1 MNEKYYSVCKNP
13 GELDARYQQIRKVFG
28 LDSMPDQDLFKQEV
42 LKEYMAK
49 KESFTMLQFK
59 TEPEAEKYSIE
70 QIQQWVKSN
79 NLQADRIGKWIWVSN
94 LGLNGR
100 SIEMKKMGFRYSASK
115 QRWYWRS
122 NQDKSSNPNP
132 LPLDEIRRRYGA
144 KQIVANL

>member
-1 MNEKYYSVCKNP
+1 MTDKYFNECANASDLRTRYDEIVRVFNLPALPDGSFKREVEQEFQAKMRSFTSEMEKASYEPEKY
-13 GELDARYQQIRKVFG
+13 
-28 LDSMPDQDLFKQEV
+28 
-42 LKEYMAK
+42 
-49 KESFTMLQFK
+49 T
-59 TEPEAEKYSIE
+59 IE

-79 NLQADRIGKWIWVSN
+79 NLQAERIGKWIWVSN
-94 LGLNGR
+94 MGLNGR
-100 SIEMKKMGFRYSASK
+100 SVEMKKMGFRFSASK

>member
-1 MNEKYYSVCKNP
+1 MTSKYFSACENA
-13 GELDARYQQIRKVFG
+13 DALRTRYEEINTIFNLQA
-28 LDSMPDQDLFKQEV
+28 LPDGSFKREV
-42 LKEYMAK
+42 EDEYRAMML
-49 KESFTMLQFK
+49 SFSSQLNK
-59 TEPEAEKYSIE
+59 PAVEAEKYSIE
-70 QIQQWVKSN
+70 QIQQLVKSN
-79 NLQADRIGKWIWVSN
+79 NLQAERIGKWIWVSN

-122 NQDKSSNPNP
+122 DQDKSSNPNP